1 MNWSD
6 LSLKKYN
13 EIKEVLLDKELSN
26 EDKILLEVQIIF
38 DVNPLKIKLQEFHN
52 YVQQLSFMENKIPNM
67 KLLNKYKL
75 GDTIYT
81 LDKRLE
87 KFVLAQW
94 LDFQH
99 FIKEGTDSENYHKL
113 LSVFLIPEGFSEYN
127 EGYDINKV
135 RSDIDNYL
143 SIADSLSIATFFL
156 HRSKAL
162 LILSLLSTRK
172 KIMKTLNNR
181 KEKKK
186 VRKEFKKSILQIIG
200 G

>member
-1 MNWSD
+1 MNWTD
-6 LSLKKYN
+6 LSLNKYN
-13 EIKEVLLDKELSN
+13 QVKEILLDSDYSD
-26 EDKILLEVQIIF
+26 EDKILAQVQIIF
-38 DVNPLKIKLQEFHN
+38 DVKPMKISLQELHN
-52 YVQQLSFMENKIPNM
+52 YVQQLSFMSKNIPNM
-67 KLLNKYKL
+67 KLQDEYKL
-75 GDTIYT
+75 GDTVYI
-81 LDKRLE
+81 LNRRLE
-87 KFVLAQW
+87 NFNVAMW

-99 FIKEGTDSENYHKL
+99 FIKEGTDSENYPKL
-113 LSVFLIPEGFSEYN
+113 LSVFMQPVGYLEYN

-186 VRKEFKKSILQIIG
+186 VRKEFKKAILQIIG